1 MVDSV
6 AGLDRSFNNNLVC
19 SANMG
24 STSLHLAMFPWFAI
38 GHFQPFLYL
47 SNKLAEKGHTISF
60 FIPTNT
66 QPKMNPFN
74 LHPDRITFVPITVPP
89 VDGLPPDTE
98 TTSDVAPTLYPYI
111 MTAMDRTEN
120 HIDLLLRDLKPDIV
134 FFDFANWVPKLTRKL
149 GIKSIY
155 YCVSSTAAVG
165 YALVPARQ
173 RSGYHSEADLIQPP
187 SGFPDSSIMLHAHE
201 ARLLAAS
208 AKVKFGSDVLFFDR
222 IFTSF
227 AQADALGFWAC
238 GEIEGP
244 CIDYLESQFD
254 KPVLVS
260 GPIILDPPASSTL
273 EEKWVEWL
281 GRFKAS
287 SVIYCALG
295 SERKLTKDQF
305 QELILGLELCGSPFL
320 AALKPPFGAESIEE
334 ALPEGFEERIKGK
347 GIVHGGW
354 VQQRL
359 ILGHP
364 SVGCFVTHCGSSS
377 LLEVLRSQCQF
388 VMLPQLIDQIITA
401 KMMAK
406 SLKVGVE
413 VERGEDGFFTKESV
427 CKAVRAVM
435 EVDSEVGRLVRANRA
450 KLRDVLLNEDLQSSY
465 IDSFSQ
471 KLQDL
476 VG

>member
-1 MVDSV
+1 
-6 AGLDRSFNNNLVC
+6 
-19 SANMG
+19 MG
-24 STSLHLAMFPWFAI
+24 STSLHIAMYPWFAI
-38 GHFQPFLYL
+38 GHLRPFLYL
-47 SNKLAEKGHTISF
+47 SNKLAQKGNKISF

-66 QPKMNPFN
+66 QPKMKPLN
-74 LHPDRITFVPITVPP
+74 LYPDRITFLPITVPP
-89 VDGLPPDTE
+89 ADGLPPDAE
-98 TTSDVAPTLYPYI
+98 TTSDVPPTLYPNL

-134 FFDFANWVPKLTRKL
+134 FFDFAYWVPKLTRKL
-149 GIKSIY
+149 GIKSI
-155 YCVSSTAAVG
+155 TAAIG
-165 YALVPARQ
+165 YTLVPVRQ
-173 RSGYHSEADLIQPP
+173 RSGYHSEAELMQPP
-187 SGFPDSSIMLHAHE
+187 SGFPDSSITLHPHE
-201 ARLLAAS
+201 ARFLAAF
-208 AKVKFGSDVLFFDR
+208 AKVKFGSDVLFLDR

-238 GEIEGP
+238 REIEGP
-244 CIDYLESQFD
+244 CIDYLVSQFE

-260 GPIILDPPASSTL
+260 GPILVDPPASTF

-281 GRFKAS
+281 GSFKAG

-295 SERKLTKDQF
+295 SECKLTKDQF
-305 QELILGLELCGSPFL
+305 QELVLGLELCGWPFL
-320 AALKPPFGAESIEE
+320 AALKPPFGDESIEE

-347 GIVHGGW
+347 GMVHGGW

-364 SVGCFVTHCGSSS
+364 SIGCFVTHCGSSS
-377 LLEVLRSQCQF
+377 LLEALRSECQF

-413 VERGEDGFFTKESV
+413 VERGEDAGLFTKESV

-435 EVDSEVGRLVRANRA
+435 EVDSEVGRLVRANHA
-450 KLRDVLLNEDLQSSY
+450 KLRDVLVSEDLQSSY

-471 KLQDL
+471 KLKHL